1 MSHFKILV
9 AEGDSDISEL
19 IKITLCSRLYSILC
33 VDSVTEAFAKLTE
46 QKPDLVVVDLLM
58 PEFDGWKLYKAI
70 RAKPECNR
78 TRVVILTDLLFM
90 PEYHIL
96 SADLVMEKPFELDEL
111 RTNVKNL
118 LSADKSPDGFSLK
131 RLKEPGI
138 RTGAIRTKILT
149 DCCNT
154 AVETFVQ

>member
-1 MSHFKILV
+1 MDHFKILV

-19 IKITLCSRLYSILC
+19 IKITLFSPFYSITC
-33 VDSVTEAFAKLTE
+33 VDTVTEAFTKLME

-58 PEFDGWKLYKAI
+58 PELDGWKLYKAI

-78 TRVVILTDLLFM
+78 TRVVILTDLPFM

-96 SADLVMEKPFELDEL
+96 PADLAMEKPLDLDQL

-118 LSADKSPDGFSLK
+118 LTADETPDVFSLK

-138 RTGAIRTKILT
+138 RTRVRRTEILA
-149 DCCNT
+149 DCCNM
-154 AVETFVQ
+154 AAESFVQ